1 MNPMFLDASAAEHMI
16 GAIKVATNVNNPIKK
31 ESVKFV
37 AFNLNEKGR
46 KQLSKSIEG
55 MENDSSEIASKIN
68 LEAVYFERP
77 DYVVKNQAELEQ
89 AIEKWASDRSE
100 ENFTAMYEFMDRNAK
115 YSVENWRLKT
125 IGSTKDLLIYEE
137 STAPNQAKGR
147 SYVLALTADNIP
159 FAWIDTFL
167 REAGEGNKISWY
179 GKNKFSSDYGVAY
192 IKDKVLF
199 IENGQDKLVE
209 AIREISKGDLPEDDV
224 VLTVN
229 DLYNMCFFV
238 EDYRELIETRTL
250 FSKTKPV
257 TNKTLEQIA
266 EIGRIDLRL
275 GSDYA
280 RLIVLLDSILNSLG
294 YQEELDEFIKAAKQF
309 SERVSEKVIS
319 IYRAELSESLE
330 LLKEKDPRFKDFV
343 LTDKERERWVHRHVR
358 NLTSTEVLIKIM
370 EDRDLADS
378 KAGKALDQVLSKH
391 GKSVKAYQDN
401 QEAKAKCTDQEELD
415 NIIECERTMAQA
427 YIDEAK
433 DVALNTSVK
442 MVSPEDVINFLIKV
456 YQEKGLAQRVHGDL
470 VASDTTDTDLKD
482 LYFEILD
489 LCLSKR
495 LQYQF
500 TQAEIGSFY
509 NWLEKVNGEKLAGS
523 KTAKARKLI
532 DDLVKREEA
541 ELRGYIEEAE
551 ADALKKDVSMDYAGA
566 LKLLEKLFGEY
577 AKETLNDLLEREK
590 EDEEWKLSYAEVALN
605 SLKAVNLHKVDR
617 LDLGAFY
624 LWLNTARHELKQ
636 G

>member
-16 GAIKVATNVNNPIKK
+16 GAIKDATNVNTPIKK

-89 AIEKWASDRSE
+89 AIEKWANDRSE

-147 SYVLALTADNIP
+147 SYVLALTVDNIP

-167 REAGEGNKISWY
+167 RVAGEGNKISWY

-199 IENGQDKLVE
+199 IENGQDNLVE

-238 EDYRELIETRTL
+238 EDYRELIETRKF

-294 YQEELDEFIKAAKQF
+294 YQEELDEFIKVAKQF

-343 LTDKERERWVHRHVR
+343 LTNKERERWVHRHVR

-489 LCLSKR
+489 FCLSKR

-551 ADALKKDVSMDYAGA
+551 ADALKKGVSMDYAGA